1 MDVGVVKQKSKRPLV
16 ITVCA
21 AVVGLFVLW
30 TLFFKS
36 TRDDVVHKA
45 IVVLKGD
52 SPVTGTVT
60 FEQTTKT
67 GPVKVTGEV
76 RNLDPQSKRGF
87 HIHTLG
93 DATNGCL
100 SSGVHYNPFG
110 RNHGGPK
117 DNERHVGDLGN
128 IESDQYGVAKIDLSD
143 DFISLNGFLSIIGR
157 TLVIHAGTDDLGK
170 GGNSESLK
178 TGNAGGRAACGVI
191 GLA

>member
-1 MDVGVVKQKSKRPLV
+1 MDVSQKSKRPLF
-16 ITVCA
+16 ISVCA

-30 TLFFKS
+30 TLFFKPADS
-36 TRDDVVHKA
+36 VVQKA
-45 IVVLKGD
+45 IVVLKGG
-52 SPVTGTVT
+52 SPVVGTVT

-67 GPVKVTGEV
+67 GAVKVTGEV

-93 DATNGCL
+93 NATDGCL
-100 SSGVHYNPFG
+100 SSGAHYNPFG
-110 RNHGGPK
+110 KNHGGPK

-128 IESDQYGVAKIDLSD
+128 IESDRFGVAKIDLSSD
-143 DFISLNGFLSIIGR
+143 LISLNGFLSIIGR
-157 TLVIHAGTDDLGK
+157 SLVVHAGTDDLGK

-178 TGNAGGRAACGVI
+178 TGNAGARAACGVI